1 MLLVND
7 GGRFVSISI
16 EISRE
21 VQFFLEMF
29 YDAMLSYGCK
39 CSEILF
45 EVERIRKRNLI
56 VIKLG
61 IN

>member
-29 YDAMLSYGCK
+29 YDAMLSYGYK